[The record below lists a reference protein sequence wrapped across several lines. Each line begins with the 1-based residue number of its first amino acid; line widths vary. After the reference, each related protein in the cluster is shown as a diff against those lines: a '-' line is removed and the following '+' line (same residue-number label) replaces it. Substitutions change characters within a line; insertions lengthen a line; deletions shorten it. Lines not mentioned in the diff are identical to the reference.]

1 MAERERTYGGLAD
14 MVREARRGR
23 GMTQRQLSLA
33 LGMSQGYVGHLE
45 SGRFR
50 PTVAT
55 LKALATT
62 LGLLYGA
69 LAVEAGYITAEEYEN
84 PLEDEQL
91 ARLHEVSDLTDDEWE
106 SVRDFAR
113 YVRSTRRGGVTPP
126 S

>member
-14 MVREARRGR
+14 LVRETRRGR
-23 GMTQRQLSLA
+23 GMTQRQLSRA

-45 SGRFR
+45 RGRVR
-50 PTVAT
+50 PTVRT
-55 LKALATT
+55 LKALAAS

-69 LAVEAGYITAEEYEN
+69 LAVEAGYITAEEYES

-91 ARLHEVSDLTDDEWE
+91 ARLHEVSDLTADEWE

-113 YVRSTRRGGVTPP
+113 YVRSTRRAGSSPP

>member
-1 MAERERTYGGLAD
+1 MTERERTYGGLAD

-50 PTVAT
+50 PTVGT
-55 LKALATT
+55 LKALASA

-69 LAVEAGYITAEEYEN
+69 LAIAAGYITEEEYES

-113 YVRSTRRGGVTPP
+113 YVRSTRRGR

>member
-14 MVREARRGR
+14 LVRDARRGR

-50 PTVAT
+50 PTVGT
-55 LKALATT
+55 LKALAAT

-113 YVRSTRRGGVTPP
+113 YVRSTRRGGVRAR
-126 S
+126 

>member
-50 PTVAT
+50 PTVET

-113 YVRSTRRGGVTPP
+113 YVRSTRRGAVTPP

>member
-1 MAERERTYGGLAD
+1 MAERKRTYGGLAD
-14 MVREARRGR
+14 LVREARRGR

-50 PTVAT
+50 PTVGT

-113 YVRSTRRGGVTPP
+113 YVRSTRRGGASP
-126 S
+126 SP

>member
-1 MAERERTYGGLAD
+1 MAERERTYAGLAD
-14 MVREARRGR
+14 LVREARRGR

-50 PTVAT
+50 PTVET
-55 LKALATT
+55 LKALAAT
-62 LGLLYGA
+62 LGLLYGT

-113 YVRSTRRGGVTPP
+113 YVRSTRRSGVTPP

>member
-50 PTVAT
+50 PTVGT
-55 LKALATT
+55 LKALAST

-91 ARLHEVSDLTDDEWE
+91 ARLHEVSDLSDDEWE

-113 YVRSTRRGGVTPP
+113 YVRSTRRGARD
-126 S
+126 

>member
-50 PTVAT
+50 PTVGT
-55 LKALATT
+55 LKALASA

-69 LAVEAGYITAEEYEN
+69 LAVEAGFITAEEYES

-113 YVRSTRRGGVTPP
+113 YVRSTRRAARG
-126 S
+126 

>member
-50 PTVAT
+50 PTVGT
-55 LKALATT
+55 LKALAVT

-69 LAVEAGYITAEEYEN
+69 LAVEAGYITAEEYES

-91 ARLHEVSDLTDDEWE
+91 ARLHEVSDLSDDEWE

-113 YVRSTRRGGVTPP
+113 YVRSTRRGSSSPP
-126 S
+126 P

>member
-1 MAERERTYGGLAD
+1 

-50 PTVAT
+50 PTVGT
-55 LKALATT
+55 LKALASA

-69 LAVEAGYITAEEYEN
+69 LAVEAGYITAEEYES

-113 YVRSTRRGGVTPP
+113 YVRSTRRGSSSP
-126 S
+126 SP

>member
-50 PTVAT
+50 PTVGT
-55 LKALATT
+55 LKALASA

-91 ARLHEVSDLTDDEWE
+91 ARLHEVSDLSDDEWE

-113 YVRSTRRGGVTPP
+113 YVRSTRRGSSSP
-126 S
+126 SP